1 MPGDRVRRR
10 AWLAAAAACAP
21 ALWAPGAAR
30 AWAPVSASLRVG
42 FVVDLEPFVIGPSSG
57 IFPDLMREA
66 LRRLGRVMEPFQFPS
81 RRFDFD
87 PLGQF
92 ADLDLFVG
100 TPATRRADNFYAP
113 IYEFS
118 NVAVSLT
125 ESRLDIQSV
134 DDLRGKD
141 IVAFNNAGIH
151 LKQPFTA
158 LYERELKNSPLY
170 HEVENQHAQFNM
182 LLKKRTQVI
191 LLDRTMVRY
200 RAAKFGIK
208 GMRGLTLHEIFPAT
222 NTVYAVGRDAELI
235 RLLDETVKAM
245 QRDGSAR
252 KVLAAYE

>member
-1 MPGDRVRRR
+1 
-10 AWLAAAAACAP
+10 
-21 ALWAPGAAR
+21 
-30 AWAPVSASLRVG
+30 VG
-42 FVVDLEPFVIGPSSG
+42 FVVDLEPFVIKEWSG

-66 LRRLGRVMEPFQFPS
+66 LKRLGHTMEPFQFPS

-100 TPATRRADNFYAP
+100 TPVSHRADNFYAAL
-113 IYEFS
+113 YEFS
-118 NVAVSLT
+118 NVAVSLSA
-125 ESRLDIQSV
+125 SRLDIRSV

-141 IVAFNNAGIH
+141 IVAFNNAGLH

-170 HEVENQHAQFNM
+170 HEVENQHAQFRM
-182 LLKKRTQVI
+182 LLEGRTQVI

-200 RAAKFGIK
+200 RASQFGVQDMK
-208 GMRGLTLHEIFPAT
+208 GLKLHEIFPAT
-222 NTVYAVGRDAELI
+222 NTVYAVGRDAEFI
-235 RLLDETVKAM
+235 RRLEESFKAM
-245 QRDGSAR
+245 HRDGSFR